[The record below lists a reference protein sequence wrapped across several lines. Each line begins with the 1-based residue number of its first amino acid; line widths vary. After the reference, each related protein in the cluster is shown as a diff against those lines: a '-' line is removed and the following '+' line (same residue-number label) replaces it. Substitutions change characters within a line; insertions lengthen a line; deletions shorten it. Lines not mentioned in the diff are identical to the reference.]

1 MQELQTSLWRFYSM
15 GIIAANKEI
24 GSHTA
29 QITPIEIMNMSDGEL
44 DQADSPLEGSGTDG
58 LGQSFSITVSETT
71 AVPAKWLPFGSN
83 RVTPPDVRRGERVM
97 LWQFADEDKFWWTTT
112 GLDEH
117 LRRLE
122 TVVFAVSNES
132 DPEKDIEALTPDN
145 SYYVEFNTH
154 TKQITLATN
163 KNDGEP
169 FAFTFQFNAKQGI
182 VTLADDDNNF
192 FEFNSRD
199 VIMTMQNKYNT
210 VVQLDNETIN
220 LFSNKDINLK
230 TDTMNVTATTINY
243 KATTINTNATNITTK
258 CDKQTI
264 TATAGTKHIGEFTN
278 LGAMTVQGGFAM
290 MPAPGSTGP
299 VTCSLSGNVNM
310 GAASAAVAVELWGTF
325 KVNGVSMDEKHQ
337 HAGDGGAGSSE
348 STGGVLV

>member
-230 TDTMNVTATTINY
+230 TDTMNVVATTINY
-243 KATTINTNATNITTK
+243 KATTINTTATTIVTK
-258 CDKQTI
+258 CSTQSI
-264 TATAGTKHIGEFTN
+264 TGTTQHTGAFTN
-278 LGAMTVQGGFAM
+278 VGAMSVLGPFAM
-290 MPAPGSTGP
+290 APGPGGGA
-299 VTCSLSGNVNM
+299 VTCTMSGAVKM
-310 GAASAAVAVELWGTF
+310 GESGSPVDVEIWGGF
-325 KVNGVSMDEKHQ
+325 KVNGVNMDENHY
-337 HAGDGGAGSSE
+337 HGGDGGTGSGP
-348 STGGVLV
+348 STGGVIG